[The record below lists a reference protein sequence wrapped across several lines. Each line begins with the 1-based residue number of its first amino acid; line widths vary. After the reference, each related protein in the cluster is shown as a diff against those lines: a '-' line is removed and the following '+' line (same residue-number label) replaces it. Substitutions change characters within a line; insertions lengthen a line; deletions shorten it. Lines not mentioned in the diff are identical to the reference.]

1 MDVEIDT
8 LLHNGINES
17 RYAAY
22 DVTEGEKPSHET
34 VYNRCADGPR
44 FWRPWCS
51 HFPLSPGAPSR
62 PGSPSRPS
70 AQSLF
75 GNPSRPAERGGLYSI
90 SPMNLAIKPFLKVSL
105 ALQVLKIVSYCQ
117 EN

>member
-8 LLHNGINES
+8 LVHNGINES

-34 VYNRCADGPR
+34 VYNRCADGA
-44 FWRPWCS
+44 
-51 HFPLSPGAPSR
+51 H
-62 PGSPSRPS
+62 
-70 AQSLF
+70 
-75 GNPSRPAERGGLYSI
+75 
-90 SPMNLAIKPFLKVSL
+90 
-105 ALQVLKIVSYCQ
+105 